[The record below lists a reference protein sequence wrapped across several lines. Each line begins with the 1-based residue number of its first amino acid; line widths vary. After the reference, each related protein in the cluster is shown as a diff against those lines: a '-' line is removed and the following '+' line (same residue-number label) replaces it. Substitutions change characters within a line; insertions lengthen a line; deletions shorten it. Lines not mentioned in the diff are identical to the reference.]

1 MQADVIQEY
10 AISKLDDTE
19 FVSEYKNQGDKAYVR
34 VKKPRDQMTDEEREA
49 DKDDK
54 PRDRKVCISFVR

>member
-1 MQADVIQEY
+1 MQAYI
-10 AISKLDDTE
+10 
-19 FVSEYKNQGDKAYVR
+19 R

-54 PRDRKVCISFVR
+54 PRDRSR